1 MSLEESAN
9 NYLNKSSKNL
19 NNKEVLI
26 NQLKTQIFD
35 LEQKARDYSTL
46 QTKCKQLAN
55 QVFSLSEEKNRLEFE
70 LKQKAENDEKIIY
83 ELQSEKENL
92 ENTLNEKLETN
103 KTLYNDNN
111 NLFSSLESKNK
122 ELENMEKILSENK
135 IIQNNLEIEK
145 TNLENLVNEL
155 EEKNKKNEIE
165 IQKLN
170 EEIEELNLLCEKKE
184 DELAEFNNDK
194 KNFEEKINI
203 LEKKLEEEMQKN
215 KDVEIKQ
222 KLDLLEAI
230 YKKDKEIEE
239 LKLKISRFPF
249 ELNEGEKLISVIFTT
264 IDETIYHSIICKN
277 TDKFSKVEDKFYEY
291 FHEYSKS
298 QNIFRVNGM
307 EVNKYKSLGENK
319 IVNSDIIILN
329 NG

>member
-1 MSLEESAN
+1 
-9 NYLNKSSKNL
+9 
-19 NNKEVLI
+19 
-26 NQLKTQIFD
+26 
-35 LEQKARDYSTL
+35 
-46 QTKCKQLAN
+46 
-55 QVFSLSEEKNRLEFE
+55 
-70 LKQKAENDEKIIY
+70 
-83 ELQSEKENL
+83 
-92 ENTLNEKLETN
+92 
-103 KTLYNDNN
+103 
-111 NLFSSLESKNK
+111 
-122 ELENMEKILSENK
+122 
-135 IIQNNLEIEK
+135 
-145 TNLENLVNEL
+145 
-155 EEKNKKNEIE
+155 
-165 IQKLN
+165 
-170 EEIEELNLLCEKKE
+170 
-184 DELAEFNNDK
+184 
-194 KNFEEKINI
+194 
-203 LEKKLEEEMQKN
+203 MQKN